1 MKSRSR
7 LMLEKSIAAMLS
19 AIEIYNKPDFKYRE
33 ETFSV
38 LCINSWELLLK
49 AQVLHL
55 SNNKLNCLY
64 KTEFKIL
71 KSGKKATTS
80 TIKKNRS
87 GNPLSINLFEAYNI
101 ITREFGLKID
111 KAVHDNL
118 LALTEIRDNSIHF
131 INNDINIAIKIQEIG
146 TASLQNYLHLV
157 NEWFGNVLA
166 KYNFYLMPIS
176 FFRDFNQASGISLN
190 TKEKNLLNYIR
201 KVEEKYDQK
210 DVSNYNLNLRIDL
223 KFQKV
228 KSTTGLPVTISPNDP
243 TATIVQ
249 LSEEDINDKY
259 PWNYD
264 VLTTRCSKRY
274 SDFKINTKY
283 HKLRKKFELDQIYA
297 YQRLLDPSNPN
308 SSKKTFYNSNIL
320 KEFDQHYIKN

>member
-38 LCINSWELLLK
+38 LCINAWELLLK

-55 SNNKLNCLY
+55 NSNKLSSIY
-64 KTEFKIL
+64 KTEL
-71 KSGKKATTS
+71 KTLKNGNTS
-80 TIKKNRS
+80 TSKTTKKNRS
-87 GNPLSINLFEAYNI
+87 GNAMSINLFEAYHI
-101 ITREFGLKID
+101 ITNEFGLRVEK
-111 KAVHDNL
+111 VVYENL

-131 INNDINIAIKIQEIG
+131 INDDLTIAIKIQELG
-146 TASLQNYLHLV
+146 TAALQNYLHLV

-176 FFRDFNQASGISLN
+176 FFRDFQDASGTILN
-190 TKEKNLLNYIR
+190 NSEKNVLKYI
-201 KVEEKYDQK
+201 KKSEEKYD
-210 DVSNYNLNLRIDL
+210 DTDFSDFNLTLRIDL

-228 KSTTGLPVTISPNDP
+228 KSTTGLPVMITNDP
-243 TATIVQ
+243 SATLVQ
-249 LSEEDINDKY
+249 LSEEDISDKY

-264 VLTTRCSKRY
+264 VLTTRCTKRY
-274 SDFKINTKY
+274 LDFKVNNKY
-283 HKLRKKFELDQIYA
+283 HTLRKKFESDPRYT

-308 SSKKTFYNSNIL
+308 SSKKAFYNPNIF
-320 KEFDQHYIKN
+320 KEFDQNYEKK

>member
-1 MKSRSR
+1 
-7 LMLEKSIAAMLS
+7 MLEKSIAAMLS

-55 SNNKLNCLY
+55 SSNKLKSIY
-64 KTEFKIL
+64 KMEFKTL
-71 KSGKKATTS
+71 KKGVRSGTAS
-80 TIKKNRS
+80 IKKNRS
-87 GNPLSINLFEAYNI
+87 GNPMSINLFEAYKI
-101 ITREFGLKID
+101 ITADFGLKIN
-111 KAVHDNL
+111 KVVHDNL

-131 INNDINIAIKIQEIG
+131 INDDITIAVKIQELG
-146 TASLQNYLHLV
+146 TAALQNYFHLV

-176 FFRDFNQASGISLN
+176 FFRDFQNANGLILN
-190 TKEKNLLNYIR
+190 NNEKNVLNYI
-201 KVEEKYDQK
+201 KKTEEKYDDK
-210 DVSNYNLNLRIDL
+210 DFGEYNLTLRIDL

-228 KSTTGLPVTISPNDP
+228 KSTSGLPVTITNDP
-243 TATIVQ
+243 KATLVQ
-249 LSEEDINDKY
+249 LSEEDISDKY

-264 VLTTRCSKRY
+264 VLTTRCTKRY
-274 SDFKINTKY
+274 SDFKVNNKY
-283 HKLRKKFELDQIYA
+283 HELRKKLESDKKYA

-320 KEFDQHYIKN
+320 KEFDQNYIKD

>member
-210 DVSNYNLNLRIDL
+210 DVSNYNLTLRIDL

-249 LSEEDINDKY
+249 LSEEDISDKY